1 MGRMPAFHEARSG
14 HVLKVGLAIPLQG
27 PGGIF
32 GPSCEAV
39 AELYARQSNAASGV
53 IGRQIELEIIDAGAP
68 PALVA
73 AEVGRLIDGGQID
86 ALTGWHI
93 SSVRE
98 ALTPVTT
105 GRIPYVY
112 TPLYEGGEREPGVF
126 CTGETPERQIAPAL
140 EWFRA
145 ELGLRRWHIVGSDY
159 VWPKRSARAAQDFA
173 RDLDLDVLSTSFIR
187 FGHADYSSVLDELEA
202 STSGDGVLML
212 LVGQDAVE
220 FNREFFA
227 RGLQRH
233 LVRFAPLMEENMLL
247 ASGGGACENMYV
259 AAGYFRSLTTESSL
273 DLVGAY
279 ASEFGAAAPPLNN
292 QAESCLEGITLLAE
306 LITAAGSTE
315 LGDIFT
321 VTDGF
326 GYESP
331 RGSLE
336 FRGGHVHQ
344 QIHLAQAEWA
354 DFDVLTTFQQRNR
367 ALR

>member
-1 MGRMPAFHEARSG
+1 VGWNSAFHEARSDDA
-14 HVLKVGLAIPLQG
+14 LRVGLAIPLQG

-39 AELYARQSNAASGV
+39 AELYSRQSNAESGV
-53 IGRQIELEIIDAGAP
+53 IGRRLELEIIDAGAP
-68 PALVA
+68 PAQVA
-73 AEVGRLIDGGQID
+73 AEVDRLVGCGRIDD
-86 ALTGWHI
+86 LTGWHI

-98 ALTPVTT
+98 ALTPVTA

-112 TPLYEGGEREPGVF
+112 TSLYEGGEHGPGVF

-145 ELGLRRWHIVGSDY
+145 ELGARRWHIVGSDY
-159 VWPKRSARAAQDFA
+159 IWPKRSARAAQDFA
-173 RDLDLDVLSTSFIR
+173 RNLGLDVLSLNFIR
-187 FGHADYSSVLDELEA
+187 FGNADYTSVLDVLEE
-202 STSGDGVLML
+202 SKSGDGVLMF

-220 FNREFFA
+220 FNREFSA
-227 RGLQRH
+227 RGLHRH

-247 ASGGGACENMYV
+247 ASGGGGCENMYV
-259 AAGYFRSLTTESSL
+259 AAGYFRSLVTESSL

-279 ASEFGAAAPPLNN
+279 AAEFGAAAPPLNN
-292 QAESCLEGITLLAE
+292 QAESCFEGIALLAE
-306 LITAAGSTE
+306 LITAAGSIDLHE
-315 LGDIFT
+315 ILA

-336 FRGGHVHQ
+336 FQGGHVHQ
-344 QIHLAQAEWA
+344 QIHLARAGQA
-354 DFDVLTTFQQRNR
+354 DFDVLTTF
-367 ALR
+367 